1 MELKTT
7 RKTPSYKQT
16 QFIVFT
22 IILII
27 SSITPKS
34 AHAQGIVYG
43 DTIPTGTTVDHDV
56 VLIGQN
62 IELAGT
68 VNGNVFI
75 LGNQVAV
82 TGNINGSLVLIGQN
96 ATIGGKVSGA
106 VYSSA
111 LTLELSSG
119 AALDRE
125 LYVTAV
131 SLITQPGAIIGRDLF
146 ALGLDA
152 GLNGKVGRDLHTSL
166 GPIQLYNGLMHL
178 LGFDQ
183 LTLKL
188 HINFPPPG
196 GGGSG
201 NGVQIALINSHI
213 HARIVKSPERLITGE
228 AWIFD
233 LLRKWIV
240 LAFFSLLAIWLTHR
254 PLEKAGLPLES
265 SPIKTT
271 AIGLVVFVIA
281 LNLFGVAL
289 LIAVFIF
296 SIGLGL
302 NFVGLWEL
310 SIALWIAAYACL
322 ALASIALWLF
332 IVYGTKVIVVYLIS
346 NWLLNKFALTSIW
359 LKTLTML
366 IGILLYLFLNAVP
379 FVGWIIGMLVTAAG
393 LGSAWLSYRTDLQNR
408 QQLIPPLVERQATP
422 DLKRKKVTSN
432 H

>member
-1 MELKTT
+1 MKTS
-7 RKTPSYKQT
+7 KETPSYLKIK
-16 QFIVFT
+16 FIAFI

-27 SSITPKS
+27 SSATPTS
-34 AHAQGIVYG
+34 VHAQGMVYG
-43 DTIPTGTTVDHDV
+43 DTVPVGTTVDHDV

-62 IELAGT
+62 IMLAGT
-68 VNGNVFI
+68 VNGNVFV

-82 TGNINGSLVLIGQN
+82 TGNVNGSLILIAQN
-96 ATIGGKVSGA
+96 AVIGGNISGA

-111 LTLELSSG
+111 LTLELSSN

-125 LYVTAV
+125 LYVTAI
-131 SLITQPGAIIGRDLF
+131 SLITQPGSVIGRDLF

-152 GLNGKVGRDLHTSL
+152 GLNGQVGRDLHTSL

-188 HINFPPPG
+188 HIDFPPPA

-201 NGVQIALINSHI
+201 NGVQIALITPHI
-213 HARIVKSPERLITGE
+213 HARLAKGPEQLFTGE
-228 AWIFD
+228 AWALD

-240 LAFFSLLAIWLTHR
+240 LAFFSLLAIWLTRR
-254 PLEKAGLPLES
+254 PLEKAGVPLGS

-310 SIALWIAAYACL
+310 SIALWIAAFACL
-322 ALASIALWLF
+322 ALASITLWLF

-346 NWLLNKFALTSIW
+346 NWLLTKFAITSIW
-359 LKTLTML
+359 LKIPAML
-366 IGILLYLFLNAVP
+366 IGILIYLVLNAVP
-379 FVGWIIGMLVTAAG
+379 YVGWIFGLLVTAAG
-393 LGSAWLSYRTDLQNR
+393 MGSAWLAYRTELQNR
-408 QQLIPPLVERQATP
+408 PHLIPAQVESQAAP
-422 DLKRKKVTSN
+422 NLKRKRSTSN
-432 H
+432 N